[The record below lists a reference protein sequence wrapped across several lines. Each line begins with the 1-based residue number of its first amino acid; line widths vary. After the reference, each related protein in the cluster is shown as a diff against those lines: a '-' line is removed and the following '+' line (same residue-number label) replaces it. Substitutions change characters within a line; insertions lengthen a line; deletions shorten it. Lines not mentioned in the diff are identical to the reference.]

1 MNLPQK
7 VARKA
12 ILAIKAPFD
21 IYLFTKE
28 NDTADY
34 GSFPIR
40 NNFCNSFGN
49 NRSNE
54 DMFKKCANKLG
65 DDVFSYEKSDEYR
78 ILVQTFSSGATLKEY
93 VSIATILSTLL
104 PQVKEPSRTEKRSF
118 VLLMKWFKENWE
130 LIFPVLPFIQLR
142 DENKKVIDGQRE
154 LYEMHSHSK

>member
-1 MNLPQK
+1 
-7 VARKA
+7 
-12 ILAIKAPFD
+12 
-21 IYLFTKE
+21 
-28 NDTADY
+28 
-34 GSFPIR
+34 
-40 NNFCNSFGN
+40 
-49 NRSNE
+49 
-54 DMFKKCANKLG
+54 MFKKCANKLG